1 MPLVTIQAALERQYD
16 ACIVG
21 SGPAGLAVALPLA
34 EAGRSVLVLEAGGH
48 APSPGPGAALED
60 PGAHMASADTHCQG
74 LGGTSSLWGGR
85 IVPLAAHDFEM
96 AGWPLPFAGLAP
108 YFADAADFLGGHA
121 PPQPFL
127 RPGAAGNFDLD
138 ATEVLADSGSLM
150 RWHQAGIDAP
160 GGPDVLLQANAVGLE
175 LGTGADGRPRCAGVR
190 VRQQDGAPA
199 ASIRAGTTVLAQG
212 GIETARLLL
221 AAQARHRAELGHL
234 AALGQYYAGHLT
246 GSIASIVFPSR
257 TDAAEYGWRR
267 GAARGLSRRVF
278 RSTPEAMAEG
288 VNMFFWTR
296 NWPAA
301 NAGHG
306 SGILSAKHLLAR
318 LRGRSTQEPAPLGP
332 GAPERLQQ
340 SPLLPHLRN
349 LAADAGPSLRA
360 LPGLIRARYDR
371 GREAVDHLILNGANR
386 YKLSYHAEQEPLAA
400 NRIELAGPVQ
410 PDILPEIRIRFG
422 FSQVDVERVVRG
434 HGMLAAALAASG
446 LARLQYDVPPQ
457 EQPQAIRASAMDGYH
472 QTGMARM
479 GRDPRDSV
487 VDGDCR
493 VHGVQGLYL
502 AGSAIFRSSGAAQPT
517 QSIAAFS
524 MRLARHLAA
533 AKPAPRAAVERGCP
547 AAAAQ

>member
-1 MPLVTIQAALERQYD
+1 MPLVTFQTALERRYD

-34 EAGRSVLVLEAGGH
+34 EAGQTVLVLEAGGH
-48 APSPGPGAALED
+48 APSPGPGAVFEYPGTHMD
-60 PGAHMASADTHCQG
+60 PAETHCQG
-74 LGGTSSLWGGR
+74 LGGTTSLWGGR
-85 IVPLAAHDFEM
+85 ILPLVQHDLEM
-96 AGWPLPFAGLAP
+96 AGWPLPFSDLAT
-108 YFADAADFLGGHA
+108 YFSAATAFLGGYA
-121 PPQPFL
+121 PAVPFL
-127 RPGAAGNFDLD
+127 RPGAAGDFDLN

-150 RWHQAGIDAP
+150 RWHQARIDAP
-160 GGPDVLLQANAVGLE
+160 GGPDVVLQANAVGLE
-175 LGTGADGRPRCAGVR
+175 FGTGADGRPRCAGVR

-257 TDAAEYGWRR
+257 ADVRAYGWRR
-267 GAARGLSRRVF
+267 QGAQGLSRRVF
-278 RSTPEAMAEG
+278 RSTPQAMADG
-288 VNMFFWTR
+288 VNMFFWAR

-318 LRGRSTQEPAPLGP
+318 LRGRRVRDPSLPGP
-332 GAPERLQQ
+332 KPPERLEP
-340 SPLLPHLRN
+340 SPVLPHLRN

-360 LPGLIRARYDR
+360 LPGMISARCDR
-371 GREAVDHLILNGANR
+371 RREVVDHLIPNGANR
-386 YKLSYHAEQEPLAA
+386 YKLSYHAEQDSQAG

-410 PDILPEIRIRFG
+410 PDTLPGVRIHFN
-422 FSQVDVERVVRG
+422 FSQADVDRVVRG
-434 HGMLAAALAASG
+434 HEMLSAAFAASG
-446 LARLQYDVPPQ
+446 LARLQHDMAPEDQVR
-457 EQPQAIRASAMDGYH
+457 AIRASARDGYH

-479 GRDPRDSV
+479 GLDPRDSV
-487 VDGDCR
+487 VDGNCR

-502 AGSAIFRSSGAAQPT
+502 AGSAVFRSSGAPQPT
-517 QSIAAFS
+517 HSIAAFS
-524 MRLARHLAA
+524 MRLAHHLVSVHAGHHAA
-533 AKPAPRAAVERGCP
+533 AGSGCSAP
-547 AAAAQ
+547 AAQ